1 MEFYESTY
9 FIVLVPSVV
18 ITVIFLFFWLFMK
31 ETSYDEVLAKQKKDQ
46 KPPPVKIE
54 KKKTDK
60 KKNKKKEVQN
70 GNLHE
75 SDSETAMRDFD
86 LVDALS
92 SEEEHVVP
100 TPVVSPESFGNIR
113 ERKKKDKKP
122 SKPIEDQAIKEIN
135 GTKLPSK
142 KPEPVPVTKQ
152 PTPPPPPDTGVSKK
166 KAGQKKQKNG
176 RDDSPLSPETKNEQV
191 VPSSKKQEPLSLPVE
206 VKPQESGAGGKKKSS
221 VKKQKVETVSGLV
234 DEPLIQAT
242 VYIPLMD
249 NSEVNVVEKKEPANL
264 EKLELPENL
273 PKSSGKKMKIVT
285 DKENSEVKFKDF
297 LLTLRNMVFTEEE
310 ALSLVDALKAK
321 SNAVQDIVHKASRGD
336 ATAALHQLQEKEK
349 HLIAARDEAAKV
361 KEQCKQLSQELVA
374 EKQKLNLVE
383 AKARER
389 ITLLEK
395 EHGVYQSKMH
405 SSYQEAQQMQLK
417 FQQVREQMDNQ
428 ISHLKQENT
437 ILRDAVSSATNQ
449 MESKYV
455 MKQSS
460 ELNKLRQDYA
470 RLMSELTEK
479 NNRVAQE
486 ELQKK
491 TSEQAVV
498 QLKSQMQE
506 ADRNWKEMEKYLRAR
521 VTESEGAQQEL
532 QAKLINKDSEV
543 QSLHSKLTDT
553 MVSKQQLEQ
562 KIMQFMDAGQG
573 DSLQDLVKQNEAL
586 NAQVQKLH
594 TQIAAQSSVIVEEMQ
609 KTIAEKDKEI
619 KQMSDTL
626 AFEHA
631 NFANS
636 GEELKELLKEN
647 EALKA
652 QVQKYHT
659 QIATQSSALAHLEG
673 LQKMVAEKDKEIKQ
687 VQDSLSLEHANF
699 SNSKE
704 ELKAVQRENVALK
717 SELQSL
723 HTAKD
728 EKVMLA
734 NSLEQMKRSVME
746 KDEQIRKLDGKLNTE
761 LAKVSS
767 NIEDFKANK
776 DALGQLEKS
785 MQEKDEKIKTVEEL
799 LETGLIQL
807 ANKEAE
813 LRAIRDENESL
824 RSGLKALQEQQSAQI
839 SLTSVVEE
847 LKNQIHE
854 KEGTIKSVQDLL
866 QAEQRKA
873 NSHEANVTISK
884 GAQVQELQNELRSKE
899 ESLKNIEMRFKER
912 EKDIAD
918 RERQIQD
925 LDKECKVLKAHTE
938 EVRKQLQ
945 QRESASSQAANLQS
959 RLAEQQE
966 KVRNIEAILL
976 EKEKSVN
983 DKSQELQTLRAE
995 NNVLRVQACELQ
1007 QKHEQQMEQASSATH
1022 SEEVLKTLAEKD
1034 RHIREL
1040 QSELESLRSAVEQQR
1055 KKNNDL
1061 REKNWKAM
1069 EALASTEKMLQE
1081 RMNKTAKE
1089 QQQLAQTAETQA
1101 RQVLQK
1107 LFPGVSVSAG
1117 LCHGDW
1123 VQEFEKGARNCLN
1136 ESAGI
1141 ENVKVMEQKL
1151 KEGEEIHTMLQL
1163 ECEKYKS
1170 VLAETEGILQR
1181 LQRSVE
1187 EEEGRWK
1194 LKVDDSQQELNE
1206 VHCMVR
1212 KLETELENLRK
1223 KDKEAENLR
1232 KALDHLE
1239 SELEKAETERTTYV
1253 SEVREL
1259 KDLLTELQ
1267 RKLDGSYSEAIRQ
1280 NEELTLLKTQLNE
1293 TLLKLEEEQSERQKV
1308 ASDLHEAQK
1317 SLDLIQLE
1325 ILKDSGD
1332 SNVIENSDISP
1343 EMEEQEKKEKI
1354 MPSLSQTVTKLQQCL
1369 QAVNQQLTKGREHF
1383 QIIG

>member
-18 ITVIFLFFWLFMK
+18 IMVIFLFFWLFMK

-46 KPPPVKIE
+46 KPPPAKIE

-60 KKNKKKEVQN
+60 KKNKKKEAQN

-75 SDSETAMRDFD
+75 SDSETAMRDFE

-100 TPVVSPESFGNIR
+100 TPVVSAEPIGNIK

-122 SKPIEDQAIKEIN
+122 SKPVEEQVNKEIN

-152 PTPPPPPDTGVSKK
+152 STPPPPDTGAAKK

-191 VPSSKKQEPLSLPVE
+191 VPSSKKQEPLSPPVE
-206 VKPQESGAGGKKKSS
+206 VKPQESGAGGKKKTN
-221 VKKQKVETVSGLV
+221 VKKQKIENVSGLV
-234 DEPLIQAT
+234 DEPLIQPT

-249 NSEVNVVEKKEPANL
+249 NSELNVVEKKETANL
-264 EKLELPENL
+264 EKSELPENP
-273 PKSSGKKMKIVT
+273 PKSSGKKMKTVT
-285 DKENSEVKFKDF
+285 DKENAEVKFKDF
-297 LLTLRNMVFTEEE
+297 IVSLRSMVFTEEE
-310 ALSLVDALKAK
+310 ALSLVDVLKAK
-321 SNAVQDIVHKASRGD
+321 SNAVQEIIHKANRGD
-336 ATAALHQLQEKEK
+336 AAAALQLQEKEK
-349 HLIAARDEAAKV
+349 QLIAAKDEASVV
-361 KEQCKQLSQELVA
+361 KEQCKQLTQELVA

-405 SSYQEAQQMQLK
+405 GSYQEAQQMQLK
-417 FQQVREQMDNQ
+417 FQQVREQLDNQ
-428 ISHLKQENT
+428 ISHLKQENS

-449 MESKYV
+449 MESK
-455 MKQSS
+455 QSS
-460 ELNKLRQDYA
+460 DLNKLRQDYT
-470 RLMSELTEK
+470 RLMNELTEK

-491 TSEQAVV
+491 NSEQAAV
-498 QLKSQMQE
+498 QLKAQMQE
-506 ADRNWKEMEKYLRAR
+506 AERSWKEMEKYLRAR
-521 VTESEGAQQEL
+521 ITEFEVAQQDL
-532 QAKLINKDSEV
+532 QGKLITKDSEV

-562 KIMQFMDAGQG
+562 KIMQLMDAGQG
-573 DSLQDLVKQNEAL
+573 DSLQVQDLVKQNEAL
-586 NAQVQKLH
+586 NAQVQKFH
-594 TQIAAQSSVIVEEMQ
+594 TQITAQSSVIVEGLQ
-609 KTIAEKDKEI
+609 KTIAEKDMEI
-619 KQMSDTL
+619 KQM
-626 AFEHA
+626 AVEHA
-631 NFANS
+631 QFANS
-636 GEELKELLKEN
+636 GEELKELLKER
-647 EALKA
+647 K
-652 QVQKYHT
+652 KYHT
-659 QIATQSSALAHLEG
+659 QIAAQSTALAVVEE
-673 LQKMVAEKDKEIKQ
+673 LQRTVVEKEKEIKQ
-687 VQDSLSLEHANF
+687 MHDSLTHEHVNF
-699 SNSKE
+699 TNSKE
-704 ELKAVQRENVALK
+704 ELKMVQRDNAAIK

-723 HTAKD
+723 HALKD
-728 EKVMLA
+728 ETVILNHA
-734 NSLEQMKRSVME
+734 LEQMQRSVME
-746 KDEQIRKLDGKLNTE
+746 KDEQIRILDERLKAE

-776 DALGQLEKS
+776 DTLGQLEKS
-785 MQEKDEKIKTVEEL
+785 SQEKDEKIKTVEEL

-807 ANKEAE
+807 ANKEEE
-813 LRAIRDENESL
+813 LRTMRNENESM
-824 RSGLKALQEQQSAQI
+824 RSGLKTLQEQQTAQI
-839 SLTSVVEE
+839 SLTSVLEE

-866 QAEQRKA
+866 QAEQQKVNSQEATVRALNQEMESLKEALRNSQLEKA
-873 NSHEANVTISK
+873 EQLSN
-884 GAQVQELQNELRSKE
+884 GAQVQELQNELRNKE
-899 ESLKNIEMRFKER
+899 DSLKNIEMRFKER
-912 EKDIAD
+912 EKDIVD

-938 EVRKQLQ
+938 EVQKKLQ
-945 QRESASSQAANLQS
+945 QSESTSSQAENLQS
-959 RLAEQQE
+959 RLAEQEE
-966 KVRNIEAILL
+966 KVRNTEASLL
-976 EKEKSVN
+976 EKEKSIN
-983 DKSQELQTLRAE
+983 DKSQELQ
-995 NNVLRVQACELQ
+995 V
-1007 QKHEQQMEQASSATH
+1007 SSAVH
-1022 SEEVLKTLAEKD
+1022 SEQLLKTLAEKD
-1034 RHIREL
+1034 RHITEL
-1040 QSELESLRSAVEQQR
+1040 QSELESLKSAVEQQR

-1101 RQVLQK
+1101 RQILQK
-1107 LFPGVSVSAG
+1107 LFPSVSVSVG
-1117 LCHGDW
+1117 LCHSDW

-1136 ESAGI
+1136 ESAGA
-1141 ENVKVMEQKL
+1141 EKLKVMEEKL
-1151 KEGEEIHTMLQL
+1151 KEGEETHTMLQL

-1187 EEEGRWK
+1187 EEEGKWK
-1194 LKVDDSQQELNE
+1194 LKVEESQQELDK
-1206 VHCMVR
+1206 VKCTVCT
-1212 KLETELENLRK
+1212 LEKELENLRK
-1223 KDKEAENLR
+1223 KDKATENLQ
-1232 KALDHLE
+1232 KDINHLE
-1239 SELEKAETERTTYV
+1239 SELEKAESERSTYV

-1280 NEELTLLKTQLNE
+1280 NEELILLKSQLNE
-1293 TLLKLEEEQSERQKV
+1293 TLLKLEGEQSERQKV

-1325 ILKDSGD
+1325 ILKASGD
-1332 SNVIENSDISP
+1332 ANVIENSDVSP
-1343 EMEEQEKKEKI
+1343 EMEEQEKKEKL

-1369 QAVNQQLTKGREHF
+1369 QAVNQQLTKGRETF

>member
-449 MESKYV
+449 MES
-455 MKQSS
+455 KQSS

-1136 ESAGI
+1136 ESAGA
-1141 ENVKVMEQKL
+1141 EKVKVLEQKL

-1259 KDLLTELQ
+1259 K
-1267 RKLDGSYSEAIRQ
+1267 
-1280 NEELTLLKTQLNE
+1280 TQLNE